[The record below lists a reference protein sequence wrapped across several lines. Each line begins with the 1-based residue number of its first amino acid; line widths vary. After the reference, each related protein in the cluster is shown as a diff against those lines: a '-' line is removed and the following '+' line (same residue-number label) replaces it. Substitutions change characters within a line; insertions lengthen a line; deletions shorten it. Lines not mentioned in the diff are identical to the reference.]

1 MNKSPFIVL
10 SLIVV
15 ALVAVVIVLGNKYKE
30 TTARYAE
37 TKQAEE
43 TVRNQFNSA
52 LVSLA
57 EIQESLD
64 SVVPEGQRV
73 VRLVQDVEPGTE
85 EAQTQ
90 RDHMLGT
97 ISNLKE
103 TIDLSKRRIRELE
116 KSLEGT
122 HLEIGGLRRLIDGLK
137 RSVTEKE
144 AMITRLSAKVDS
156 LTVTVVELRED
167 VRRGEETIS
176 QQATV
181 IEEKSQELATI
192 FYTIGTKKALKEKGI
207 ITERGGVIGIGKA
220 TVLSAAFRE
229 GDFTAL
235 DTDRLKE
242 IAIPGREPQVLS
254 AQTASSYE
262 IQIASDGAKLV
273 IKDAREFRKVKYL
286 VVMVKED

>member
-57 EIQESLD
+57 EIQESLE
-64 SVVPEGQRV
+64 SVVPEGERV
-73 VRLVQDVEPGTE
+73 VRLVRDVEPGTE

-116 KSLEGT
+116 ESLQKSHT
-122 HLEIGGLRRLIDGLK
+122 EISGLKRLIDSLK
-137 RSVTEKE
+137 RSVAEKE
-144 AMITRLSAKVDS
+144 ALIARLTAKVDS
-156 LTVTVVELRED
+156 LNVTVVGLKED

-181 IEEKSQELATI
+181 IEAKSQELATV
-192 FYTIGTKKALKEKGI
+192 FYAIGTKKELKAKGI
-207 ITERGGVIGIGKA
+207 ITEKGGVIGVGKS
-220 TVLSAAFRE
+220 TVLSGAFRA

-235 DTDRLKE
+235 DTDRFKE
-242 IAIPGREPQVLS
+242 IPIPGREPQVLS
-254 AQTASSYE
+254 AQSAPSYE
-262 IQIASDGAKLV
+262 IQITPEGAKLV

>member
-10 SLIVV
+10 SLIVI
-15 ALVAVVIVLGNKYKE
+15 ALVVVVVVLGNKYKE

-57 EIQESLD
+57 EIQESLE

-73 VRLVQDVEPGTE
+73 VRLVKDVEPGSAAAE
-85 EAQTQ
+85 SQ

-116 KSLEGT
+116 ESLQGSQI
-122 HLEIGGLRRLIDGLK
+122 EIGGLRRLIDGLK

-144 AMITRLSAKVDS
+144 TMISRLTAKVDS
-156 LTVTVVELRED
+156 LTVTVVELREN
-167 VRRGEETIS
+167 VRRGEETIDH
-176 QQATV
+176 QATV
-181 IEEKSQELATI
+181 IEEKTQELATV
-192 FYTIGTKKALKEKGI
+192 FYTIGTKKELKKKGI
-207 ITERGGVIGIGKA
+207 ITEKGGVIGMGKS

-235 DTDRLKE
+235 DTDRVAE
-242 IAIPGREPQVLS
+242 IRIPGREPQVLS
-254 AQTASSYE
+254 AQSATSYE
-262 IQIASDGAKLV
+262 IQIAGEEAKLV
-273 IKDAREFRKVKYL
+273 IKDPREFRKVKYL

>member
-10 SLIVV
+10 SLIVI
-15 ALVAVVIVLGNKYKE
+15 ALVVVVVVLGNKYKE

-57 EIQESLD
+57 EIQESLE

-73 VRLVQDVEPGTE
+73 VRLVQDVEPGSAAAE
-85 EAQTQ
+85 SQ

-116 KSLEGT
+116 ESLQGSQI
-122 HLEIGGLRRLIDGLK
+122 EIGGLRRLIDGLK

-144 AMITRLSAKVDS
+144 TMISRLTAKVDS
-156 LTVTVVELRED
+156 LTVTVVELREN
-167 VRRGEETIS
+167 VRRGEETIDH
-176 QQATV
+176 QATV
-181 IEEKSQELATI
+181 IEEKTQELATV
-192 FYTIGTKKALKEKGI
+192 FYTIGTKKELKEKGI
-207 ITERGGVIGIGKA
+207 ITEKGGVIGIGKS

-235 DTDRLKE
+235 DTDRVAE
-242 IAIPGREPQVLS
+242 IQIPGREPQVLS

-262 IQIASDGAKLV
+262 IQIAGDGAKLV
-273 IKDAREFRKVKYL
+273 IKNPREFRKVKYL